1 MVQIGSKEVCHV
13 HNWSSRV
20 TIYLVDRDYERVA
33 REYSTEIVEEQQ
45 FGNNNLEIANH
56 TVKVIL

>member
-1 MVQIGSKEVCHV
+1 M